1 MNDTID
7 SCVVQGEI
15 TIDDENIYDKKID
28 VVPLRAR
35 IGMVFKNLI
44 HFQNLY
50 MIMLLTALEY
60 MDYQRVSNIWI
71 IL

>member
-7 SCVVQGEI
+7 SCIVKGEI

-35 IGMVFKNLI
+35 IGMVF
-44 HFQNLY
+44 QNPTLF
-50 MIMLLTALEY
+50 
-60 MDYQRVSNIWI
+60 
-71 IL
+71 